1 LDGIA
6 PQIVEA
12 TVLQITAA
20 VYGVGAG
27 AVDPAD
33 TGEGALVEFCVFSGF
48 LFADLL
54 GAGVG
59 DGLLIAAVLVLVPV
73 FPDCSNDARN
83 AKPIRTANRENR
95 CFFMAY
101 IYFAPRRVSG
111 CHKSN
116 ERLEMLAVLSS
127 HP

>member
-1 LDGIA
+1 MGESA
-6 PQIVEA
+6 SVE
-12 TVLQITAA
+12 
-20 VYGVGAG
+20 
-27 AVDPAD
+27 P
-33 TGEGALVEFCVFSGF
+33 CVFGGF

-54 GAGVG
+54 DADVG

-73 FPDCSNDARN
+73 FPIVSHDARN
-83 AKPIRTANRENR
+83 AKPIRTANKENR
-95 CFFMAY
+95 CFFIAY
-101 IYFAPRRVSG
+101 VYFAPRRVSG

>member
-1 LDGIA
+1 M
-6 PQIVEA
+6 
-12 TVLQITAA
+12 
-20 VYGVGAG
+20 
-27 AVDPAD
+27 D
-33 TGEGALVEFCVFSGF
+33 TGEGASVEPSVVSGF

-54 GAGVG
+54 DAGVCE
-59 DGLLIAAVLVLVPV
+59 GLLMAAVLVLLPV
-73 FPDCSNDARN
+73 FSDCSHYARN

-95 CFFMAY
+95 CFFIAY
-101 IYFAPRRVSG
+101 IYVAPRRVSG